1 MQTFSQYSDSEL
13 LHLLA
18 GGSDEAFT
26 EIYNRYWKKLFAV
39 AAARIQDMEEAE
51 EIVQEIF
58 VSLWKR
64 RETLEVTTA
73 LDRYLVVSVK
83 YRVIKVLGKRYQSRK
98 YMHSMQASDL
108 EDDSTR
114 QWLAFEEL
122 QERLEAL
129 VSGLPEKCQL
139 VYRLSREK
147 GYSQQQIAEALH
159 ISEKTVEAHLGKAL
173 KALRHGLNQFLL
185 SALL

>member
-1 MQTFSQYSDSEL
+1 MQYFNQYTDGEL

-18 GGSDEAFT
+18 DGSSEAFT

-64 RETLEVTTA
+64 RSELQITTA

-83 YRVIKVLGKRYQSRK
+83 YRVIKVLGRRYQGRK
-98 YMHSMQASDL
+98 YMNSLHEGL
-108 EDDSTR
+108 EDDSTQ

-139 VYRLSREK
+139 VYRLSREQ
-147 GYSQQQIAEALH
+147 GYTQQQIAQELR

-173 KALRHGLNQFLL
+173 KALRHGLNQFLFTT
-185 SALL
+185 LL